1 MLDMCDLTMSTDVY
15 HSGILISQV
24 EPFYAN
30 DVECRISITTDE
42 DKLLLLVFGDFDIE
56 GDMERTC
63 YDALWYVD
71 GEANSSQNIFE
82 NGEKMCGD
90 ADDVGDIISSGH
102 TITLLLKTDDS
113 TRAEGFR
120 LVYTSFQPGPCNG
133 SQFRCSNG
141 RCIVAHLVNNTYN
154 NCGDGSDEPI
164 QFNFYF
170 HPDAIKPSQ
179 NGKIAELGIG
189 LIIGIAIAASLG
201 LLIIIVCTLC
211 IIYHTLCSKI
221 LYHNHHS
228 NMQQE
233 KVDKIV
239 PPIFRSSSRVGEVS
253 IEERS
258 RARDAWM

>member
-1 MLDMCDLTMSTDVY
+1 MSTGVY

-71 GEANSSQNIFE
+71 GEVNTTQTIFE
-82 NGEKMCGD
+82 N
-90 ADDVGDIISSGH
+90 
-102 TITLLLKTDDS
+102 
-113 TRAEGFR
+113 
-120 LVYTSFQPGPCNG
+120 GPCNG

-141 RCIVAHLVNNTYN
+141 RCIVAQLINNTYD

-164 QFNFYF
+164 QCNLKGHY
-170 HPDAIKPSQ
+170 AIKPSQ

-221 LYHNHHS
+221 LCHNHHS
-228 NMQQE
+228 NLQQE